1 MEEKHLPA
9 ITEEMAARYYDLS
22 KKSKLIEKEMNDLK
36 KQFHAYFDYN
46 AGLEQKGEIELGPYK
61 LSRQI
66 RKTENYISETTIEK
80 LESLNLIDCIEV
92 IRKPNSEKIRS
103 AITLGFLAES
113 DLEDCIVKKIS
124 SAITIKET

>member
-1 MEEKHLPA
+1 MEEKNLPA

-36 KQFHAYFDYN
+36 KQFHAYFDYS
-46 AGLEQKGEIELGPYK
+46 AGSEQKGEIELGSYK
-61 LSRQI
+61 LTRQI
-66 RKTENYISETTIEK
+66 RKTENYISETTIER
-80 LESLNLIDCIEV
+80 LESLNLSDCIEV
-92 IRKPNSEKIRS
+92 IRKPNTEKIRS

-113 DLEDCIVKKIS
+113 DLEDCIVQKIS